1 MRKKIL
7 ALGLTFVMALSLFG
21 CGGGDKDA
29 AAPADDA
36 AVADDAAAEETTE
49 APKDDAAKEDA
60 SGTETAADTSDL
72 KDWEKEYAK
81 TYDISGDEEYVWG
94 YVAQSFTD
102 TFCSRVQ
109 KAMEDYTKQ
118 NFPNVT
124 LNVGDGKQEVNT
136 HIELAENFITQGVDC
151 LIVTASDSNGEV
163 VICDMAKEAGIPFV
177 VVNSDI
183 ACDPIDHWFV
193 GSDHYVSGHLQ
204 GEYVRDNIDDSETVN
219 ICYLGGTD
227 GFTHTTL
234 RRQGFY
240 DALDEANYNYKVLA
254 DLEGEYLRD
263 RGMEITEDW
272 LIQYGD
278 DIDVIVA
285 ANDEM
290 GMGALNAIQGAGMS
304 DIIVCGIDAND
315 DAKEAVKAG
324 TFGCTVFQAAE
335 GQGKWGAI
343 AAYAASQGKD
353 FTTLDIPY
361 ELVTADNV
369 DQY

>member
-1 MRKKIL
+1 MKKKLL
-7 ALGLTFVMALSLFG
+7 AMGLAGIMTLSIFG
-21 CGGGDKDA
+21 CSGGSGT
-29 AAPADDA
+29 
-36 AVADDAAAEETTE
+36 EETTSDTSTAQE
-49 APKDDAAKEDA
+49 NTQTDDEKESSAD
-60 SGTETAADTSDL
+60 ETASADSGEME
-72 KDWEKEYAK
+72 DWEKELAEQYEV
-81 TYDISGDEEYVWG
+81 SGDEEYVWG

-109 KAMEDYTKQ
+109 KAMEDYVAQ

-183 ACDPIDHWFV
+183 ACDPMDHWFV

-204 GEYVRDNIDDSETVN
+204 GEYLVENVDDSETVN
-219 ICYLGGTD
+219 VCYLGGTD

-240 DALDEANYNYKVLA
+240 DALDEAGYNYKALA

-272 LIQYGD
+272 LIQYGE

-290 GMGALNAIQGAGMS
+290 GMGALNAIQAAGMS

-324 TFGCTVFQAAE
+324 TFGCTVFQNAE

-353 FTTLDIPY
+353 FATLDIPY
-361 ELVTADNV
+361 ELVTADNL
-369 DQY
+369 DQYN

>member
-1 MRKKIL
+1 MKKKLL
-7 ALGLTFVMALSLFG
+7 AMGLAGIMTLSIFG
-21 CGGGDKDA
+21 CSGGSGT
-29 AAPADDA
+29 
-36 AVADDAAAEETTE
+36 EETTS
-49 APKDDAAKEDA
+49 DA
-60 SGTETAADTSDL
+60 STAQENTQTDDEKESSADETASADSGEME
-72 KDWEKEYAK
+72 DWEKELAEQYEV
-81 TYDISGDEEYVWG
+81 SGDEEYVWG

-109 KAMEDYTKQ
+109 KAMEDYVAQ

-183 ACDPIDHWFV
+183 ACDPMDHWFV

-204 GEYVRDNIDDSETVN
+204 GEYLVENVDDSETVN
-219 ICYLGGTD
+219 VCYLGGTD

-240 DALDEANYNYKVLA
+240 DALDEAGYNYKALA

-272 LIQYGD
+272 LIQYGEN
-278 DIDVIVA
+278 IDVIVA

-290 GMGALNAIQGAGMS
+290 GMGALNAIQAAGMS

-324 TFGCTVFQAAE
+324 TFGCTVFQNAE

-353 FTTLDIPY
+353 FATLDIPY
-361 ELVTADNV
+361 ELVTADNL
-369 DQY
+369 DQYN

>member
-1 MRKKIL
+1 MKKKLL
-7 ALGLTFVMALSLFG
+7 ALLLAGVMAVGMFG
-21 CGGGDKDA
+21 CGGGDSASTETSDTA
-29 AAPADDA
+29 
-36 AVADDAAAEETTE
+36 ETTDE
-49 APKDDAAKEDA
+49 ATAEDTS
-60 SGTETAADTSDL
+60 SGDETAAADSGEME
-72 KDWEKEYAK
+72 DWEKEYAK
-81 TYDISGDEEYVWG
+81 QYEISGDEEYVWG

-102 TFCSRVQ
+102 TFTSRVQ
-109 KAMEDYTKQ
+109 AAMEDYVKQ

-151 LIVTASDSNGEV
+151 LIVTATDSDGEV
-163 VICDMAKEAGIPFV
+163 VICQMAKEAGIPFV

-183 ACDPIDHWFV
+183 ACDPLDHWFV

-204 GEYVRDNIDDSETVN
+204 GEYLVDNVDDSETVN
-219 ICYLGGTD
+219 ICYLGGTN

-240 DALDEANYNYKVLA
+240 DALDEAGYNYEVLS

-272 LIQYGD
+272 LIQYGE

-304 DIIVCGIDAND
+304 DIIVCGIDANE
-315 DAKEAVKAG
+315 DAKEAIRAG
-324 TFGCTVFQAAE
+324 SFGCTVYQNAE

-353 FTTLDIPY
+353 FATIDIPY
-361 ELVTADNV
+361 ELVTAENV
-369 DQY
+369 DEYN

>member
-1 MRKKIL
+1 MKKKLL
-7 ALGLTFVMALSLFG
+7 ALGLVGIMTLSMFG
-21 CGGGDKDA
+21 CGGGTDAGGDA
-29 AAPADDA
+29 AAGETQESTDTGS
-36 AVADDAAAEETTE
+36 AEES
-49 APKDDAAKEDA
+49 ADA
-60 SGTETAADTSDL
+60 SGEESSAEDTAADAGEME
-72 KDWEKEYAK
+72 DWEKELAEQYEV
-81 TYDISGDEEYVWG
+81 SGDEEYVWG

-109 KAMEDYTKQ
+109 KAMEDYVAQ

-136 HIELAENFITQGVDC
+136 HIELAENFITQGADC
-151 LIVTASDSNGEV
+151 LIVTASDSDGEV

-204 GEYVRDNIDDSETVN
+204 GEYLVENVDDSETVN
-219 ICYLGGTD
+219 VCYLGGTN

-240 DALDEANYNYKVLA
+240 DALDEAGYNYEVLA

-272 LIQYGD
+272 LIQFGD
-278 DIDVIVA
+278 KIDVIVA

-304 DIIVCGIDAND
+304 GDILVCGIDAND
-315 DAKEAVKAG
+315 DAKEAVAAG
-324 TFGCTVFQAAE
+324 TFGCTVFQNAE

-353 FTTLDIPY
+353 YATLDIPY
-361 ELVTADNV
+361 ELVTADNL
-369 DQY
+369 DQYQ

>member
-1 MRKKIL
+1 MKKKLL
-7 ALGLTFVMALSLFG
+7 ALGLAGVMALSMFG
-21 CGGGDKDA
+21 CGGGSTDTG
-29 AAPADDA
+29 
-36 AVADDAAAEETTE
+36 ETS
-49 APKDDAAKEDA
+49 AA
-60 SGTETAADTSDL
+60 SGTEESADAAADTEESAEESSGEETASADTGEME
-72 KDWEKEYAK
+72 DWEKELAEQYEV
-81 TYDISGDEEYVWG
+81 SGDEEYVWG

-109 KAMEDYTKQ
+109 KAMEDYVAQ

-163 VICDMAKEAGIPFV
+163 VICEMAKEAGIPFV

-183 ACDPIDHWFV
+183 ACDPMDHWFV

-204 GEYVRDNIDDSETVN
+204 GEYLVENVDDSETVN
-219 ICYLGGTD
+219 VCYLGGTD

-240 DALDEANYNYKVLA
+240 DALDEAGYNYEVLA

-272 LIQYGD
+272 LIQFGD
-278 DIDVIVA
+278 KIDVIVA

-315 DAKEAVKAG
+315 DAKEAVAAG
-324 TFGCTVFQAAE
+324 TFGCTVFQNAE

-353 FTTLDIPY
+353 FATLDIPY
-361 ELVTADNV
+361 ELVTADNL
-369 DQY
+369 DQYE